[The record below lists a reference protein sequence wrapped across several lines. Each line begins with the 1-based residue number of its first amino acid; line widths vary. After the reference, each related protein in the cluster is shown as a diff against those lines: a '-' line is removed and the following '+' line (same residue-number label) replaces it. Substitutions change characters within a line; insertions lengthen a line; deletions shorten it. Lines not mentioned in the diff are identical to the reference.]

1 MIIIEGVY
9 LGKFWEFGEEEV
21 PVLSQWELEYSDWNV
36 A

>member
-21 PVLSQWELEYSDWNV
+21 PVLSQWEWNSV
-36 A
+36 IGM